1 MFRVRKESL
10 KWGEMLEIPTVGL
23 LNDYIVHHGI
33 HDLILIQEAL
43 QEKKI
48 AEIAGKIAEN
58 PDKKII
64 MIAGPSPSERL
75 ISSSASIQ
83 LSAPDWRPHPI
94 PVDNYFVNREDTPV
108 DEDGKPNYECLEAI
122 DVQQFNDDMNALLAG
137 KSVHLPVFDFV
148 SGKRM
153 YSEKETKLGK
163 EDILWRIGKA
173 FTA

>member
-64 MIAGPSPSERL
+64 MIAGPSSSGKTTFSHRL
-75 ISSSASIQ
+75 SIQ
-83 LSAPDWRPHPI
+83 LSAHDP
-94 PVDNYFVNREDTPV
+94 
-108 DEDGKPNYECLEAI
+108 G
-122 DVQQFNDDMNALLAG
+122 G
-137 KSVHLPVFDFV
+137 
-148 SGKRM
+148 
-153 YSEKETKLGK
+153 
-163 EDILWRIGKA
+163 
-173 FTA
+173 